1 MKELY
6 PCVCGLDVHKK
17 AVVACLRRIGEQGRI
32 HREVRTFGT
41 MTRHLV
47 ALREWLRQAEVT
59 HVAMESTGV
68 FWKPVYNVLE
78 GHFAQVVLVNAQH
91 VKNVPGR
98 KTDVGDAEWIAQL
111 LQCGLLRA
119 SFVPARGLRE
129 LRELTRHRTQLTQQQ
144 AAVAN
149 RIHKVLEDANIKLAA
164 VATDILGVSGR
175 AMLEALIGGQ
185 TDTAQLAELAR
196 GQLRGKIPELRVAL
210 EGHITDHHR
219 FELRTLLAHYD
230 FLGQQIEALSARLEE
245 VSPRPFREAIALV
258 CTMPGTQA
266 RSAENV
272 LAETGIDMSQF
283 PSAKHLNSWAAI
295 CPGNHQ
301 SGGKSKTGKTRKG
314 NRWLRGALGPM
325 ARGGARTKGTY
336 FRTQFQRLCTRRG
349 KQRALVAVQ
358 HTQLTAIYHMLKHQL
373 PYAELGADYFERRDA
388 ARLTRHHVNRLERLG
403 HKVTLIPIGDA
414 P

>member
-17 AVVACLRRIGEQGRI
+17 VVVACIRRIGERGRI
-32 HREVRTFGT
+32 HREVRSFAT
-41 MTRHLV
+41 MTRHLC
-47 ALREWLRQAEVT
+47 ALREWLTQAGVT

-68 FWKPVYNVLE
+68 FWKPVYNLLE
-78 GHFAQVVLVNAQH
+78 GHFEQVLLVNAH
-91 VKNVPGR
+91 HIKNVPGH

-119 SFVPARGLRE
+119 SLVPARGLRE
-129 LRELTRHRTQLTQQQ
+129 LRDLTRHRIQLTQQQ

-149 RIHKVLEDANIKLAA
+149 RVHKVLEDANIKLAA

-175 AMLEALIGGQ
+175 AMLDALIAGQ
-185 TDTAQLAELAR
+185 TDPAQLAELAQR
-196 GQLRGKIPELRVAL
+196 KLRGKIPELRVAL
-210 EGHITDHHR
+210 EGHVTEHHR
-219 FELRTLLAHYD
+219 FELRMLLTQYD
-230 FLGQQIEALSARLEE
+230 FLGQQIEVLSRRIEE
-245 VSPRPFREAIALV
+245 ISPRPFKQAIALV
-258 CTMPGTQA
+258 CTMPGTQS

-272 LAETGIDMSQF
+272 LAETGVAMSQF
-283 PSAKHLNSWAAI
+283 PSAQHLNSWAAT

-301 SGGKSKTGKTRKG
+301 SAGKSKTGKTRKG

-325 ARGGARTKGTY
+325 ARGAARTKASY
-336 FRTQFQRLCTRRG
+336 FHAQFRRIAARRG

-358 HTQLTAIYHMLKHQL
+358 HSQLTAIYYMLKHQV
-373 PYAELGADYFERRDA
+373 PYAELGSDYFDRRDT

-403 HKVTLIPIGDA
+403 HKVTLVPIGDA
-414 P
+414 A